1 MAVLV
6 EGLTIQPV
14 PPDFQPGGFSCGEQE
29 VDEYL
34 AEIALRDELAGVTRT
49 SVVRDSDA
57 VVAFV
62 SVLTDSIELDLGE
75 RPVPHPTAP
84 ALKLGAMGVRTD
96 YKKKDF
102 QGRTLGVWLLDW
114 VVGLAWTLSAQA
126 GLRYVTL
133 DSLPKEKL
141 VSWYEKYGFKKNVG
155 ETQARQ
161 ILKHARAK
169 SRSVKDKKVEEMVL
183 STVSMRYDIRLK
195 PEVAAAAI
203 GAV

>member
-1 MAVLV
+1 MKNTYGDENRSPSRSCFSRRVL
-6 EGLTIQPV
+6 
-14 PPDFQPGGFSCGEQE
+14 S
-29 VDEYL
+29 
-34 AEIALRDELAGVTRT
+34 AGSVTRT
-49 SVVRDSDA
+49 SVVRDGDA
-57 VVAFV
+57 LVGFV
-62 SVLTDSIELDLGE
+62 SVLTDSIELDFGE

-96 YKKKDF
+96 YKKRDF

-141 VSWYEKYGFKKNVG
+141 VNWYASYGFVKNVG
-155 ETQARQ
+155 ETKARQ

-183 STVSMRYDIRLK
+183 PTVSMRYDIRLR
-195 PEVAAAAI
+195 PNT
-203 GAV
+203 